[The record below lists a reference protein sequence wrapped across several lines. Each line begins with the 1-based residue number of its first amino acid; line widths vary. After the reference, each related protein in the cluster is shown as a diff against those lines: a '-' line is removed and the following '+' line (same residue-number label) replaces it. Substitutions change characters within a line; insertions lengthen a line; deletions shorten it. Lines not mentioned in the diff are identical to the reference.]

1 MGPRAILS
9 LMMMQH
15 KQVVMPELLS
25 IHKRSHSE
33 LLDNVQHT
41 IILNKNSESSHI
53 MISRYGLVSLWG
65 WGRDDREWF
74 WKQWQTFCGF
84 LKVNQL
90 TMCHSYTS
98 WREVG
103 IITPWLRSEYHL
115 LDTVKADVMVW
126 PSTVV
131 HKAHCSHH
139 GSKGRTHRV
148 TWHKMMCKC
157 RRGRDG
163 CSATTSSPKPF
174 HFLNASHSAH
184 IWQDVPTTSNWL
196 SLQEHTLAW
205 GHSAIVHTSLFR
217 DCVVGTLSVSILT
230 EVHKNY
236 IVNKTV
242 VHCPIWTKCICHMW
256 AKSQSNANQHIHV
269 AASSTT
275 VGCLGVFC
283 QTWVLCQKMGIKTE
297 NDLTIMSPHSPYPLC
312 LSKHAT
318 LQPSHTNYTSY
329 EPRVLQCAWN
339 EHLQCLWH
347 KCIQTGSMTC

>member
-1 MGPRAILS
+1 
-9 LMMMQH
+9 
-15 KQVVMPELLS
+15 
-25 IHKRSHSE
+25 
-33 LLDNVQHT
+33 
-41 IILNKNSESSHI
+41 
-53 MISRYGLVSLWG
+53 
-65 WGRDDREWF
+65 
-74 WKQWQTFCGF
+74 
-84 LKVNQL
+84 
-90 TMCHSYTS
+90 MCHSYTS

-131 HKAHCSHH
+131 HKAHCFHH

-148 TWHKMMCKC
+148 TWHTVLCKC

-236 IVNKTV
+236 IVNKNSCSLSNLNQMHLSHVGQESVQWQSTHTCCCKFN
-242 VHCPIWTKCICHMW
+242 HCWVFGCVLPD
-256 AKSQSNANQHIHV
+256 
-269 AASSTT
+269 
-275 VGCLGVFC
+275 VGIV
-283 QTWVLCQKMGIKTE
+283 
-297 NDLTIMSPHSPYPLC
+297 
-312 LSKHAT
+312 SK
-318 LQPSHTNYTSY
+318 N
-329 EPRVLQCAWN
+329 R
-339 EHLQCLWH
+339 
-347 KCIQTGSMTC
+347 G